1 VPAAEGSGSIDPV
14 LAVVPA
20 RAGSK
25 GIAGKNLRPLSG
37 LSLLGHAIR
46 CAQRVGRI
54 ARLLVST
61 DGEEIAQAARALGAE
76 APFLRPAHLAGDDAP
91 TMPVLQHA
99 LDWAQRAEGRRYGS
113 VLLLEPTSPGR
124 LPEDVERALARLDTQ
139 PDADG
144 VVACSQPHFN
154 PFYVGVLE
162 RDGYLVP
169 ALPRPRA
176 LTRRQD
182 APPFLRIN
190 GLLYLW
196 RAEFVARAPADWTSG
211 RHVALQV
218 PESRALSIDDEHELQ
233 VAQALLAQGLWRL
246 PWLAPREVAA

>member
-1 VPAAEGSGSIDPV
+1 VSAEDGGSLDPV
-14 LAVVPA
+14 LAVIPA

-46 CAQRVGRI
+46 CGQRVGRI
-54 ARLLVST
+54 ARLVVST
-61 DGEEIAQAARALGAE
+61 DGEEIAQAARALGAD

-99 LDWAQRAEGRRYGS
+99 LAWVQQTEGRRYGS

-124 LPEDVERALARLDTQ
+124 LPEDVEGAFARLDAH
-139 PDADG
+139 PGADG
-144 VVACSQPHFN
+144 VVACSEPHFN
-154 PFYVGVLE
+154 PFYVGVME
-162 RDGYLVP
+162 RDGYLAP

-182 APPFLRIN
+182 APRFLRIN

-196 RAEFVARAPADWTSG
+196 RSEFVARSPADWTSG
-211 RHVALQV
+211 RHVALPV

-233 VAQALLAQGLWRL
+233 VAQALLTQGLWRL
-246 PWLAPREVAA
+246 PWLDPQEATT